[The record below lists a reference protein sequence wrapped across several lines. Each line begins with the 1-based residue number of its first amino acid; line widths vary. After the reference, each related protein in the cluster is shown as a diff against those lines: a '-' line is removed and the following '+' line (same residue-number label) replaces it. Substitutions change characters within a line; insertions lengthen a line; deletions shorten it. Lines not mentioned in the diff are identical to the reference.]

1 MSLSSDVWTPDA
13 HVIADAQ
20 QEWSACLAANPALF
34 DGQLIQVAG
43 VHRNGHGGAVIQG
56 MPCSYRWYAAQA
68 SGGDFGCRPLGVKVM
83 MRRGDQVL
91 FGKRAKWTSHAA
103 GQWELAPSGG
113 VEPGQQPEQT
123 VRAELQE
130 EVGVDVSGPAIARAV
145 MFDPEAKSWEVVF
158 VLEAEHGSFSPETGE
173 YEQLIWAE
181 PSTPPGE
188 LTAIAQ
194 RMLKYLC

>member
-1 MSLSSDVWTPDA
+1 VSLSSDVWTPDA
-13 HVIADAQ
+13 NVIADAQ

-103 GQWELAPSGG
+103 GQWELA
-113 VEPGQQPEQT
+113 QT
-123 VRAELQE
+123 VRAELRE
-130 EVGVDVSGPAIARAV
+130 EVGVDVSGPPIARAV

-158 VLEAEHGSFSPETGE
+158 VLEAKQGSFSPETGE
-173 YEQLIWAE
+173 YEQLIWAD